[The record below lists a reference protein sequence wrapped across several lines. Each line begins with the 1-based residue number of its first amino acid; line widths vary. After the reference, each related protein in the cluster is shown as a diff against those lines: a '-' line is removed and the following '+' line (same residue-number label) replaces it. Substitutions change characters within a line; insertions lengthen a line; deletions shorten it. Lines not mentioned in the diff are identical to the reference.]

1 VLHACNKENVD
12 WNDSAARAY
21 RYGESPY
28 MTRFSWCLA
37 LTCFAQAGCA
47 RGSEATPLRLGTTT
61 TVEQSGALS
70 LLDSLHPPRPVRV
83 IVGPSGTIIRS
94 AAAGDLDVI
103 VTHAPS
109 LEQRLLVNPGHA
121 ALRCP
126 FVVSRFAVVG
136 PAGDPARVTH
146 AASATEAFRRIAS
159 VRASF
164 ISRGD
169 SSGTHVKELSLWKAA
184 GITPVFS
191 RDRWYTQ
198 SGSDQAATLRTA
210 DERHAYAL
218 DDLPT
223 FTRLAGIE
231 LQVLFTADTALGN
244 PYTLY
249 VIRSASPNRG
259 AAQFATWA
267 LGDWRARLLA
277 VRLPNGVAAFMPPA
291 PGSPDGCVEP
301 VSATA
306 ER

>member
-1 VLHACNKENVD
+1 MAVCGINTGV
-12 WNDSAARAY
+12 ARVQQRKRRLERFRRSAY

-47 RGSEATPLRLGTTT
+47 RGSEATPLRFGTTT
-61 TVEQSGALS
+61 TV
-70 LLDSLHPPRPVRV
+70 
-83 IVGPSGTIIRS
+83 IRS

-136 PAGDPARVTH
+136 PAGDPAHVTH

-169 SSGTHVKELSLWKAA
+169 SSGTHVKELSLGKAA

-231 LQVLFTADTALGN
+231 LQ
-244 PYTLY
+244 
-249 VIRSASPNRG
+249 
-259 AAQFATWA
+259 
-267 LGDWRARLLA
+267 
-277 VRLPNGVAAFMPPA
+277 
-291 PGSPDGCVEP
+291 
-301 VSATA
+301 
-306 ER
+306 